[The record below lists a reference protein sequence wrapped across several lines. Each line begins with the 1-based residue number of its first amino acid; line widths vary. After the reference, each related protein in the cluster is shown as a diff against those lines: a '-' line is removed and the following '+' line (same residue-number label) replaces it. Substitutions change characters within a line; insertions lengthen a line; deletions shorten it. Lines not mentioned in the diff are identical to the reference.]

1 MPVSVGVLFTKEFR
15 EHELVDDATGRG
27 EASWRVSTGVAQVN
41 FWSTYSRHFF
51 KMSYYRSYEDLNA
64 YDVDAVLIP
73 EVTDVQYAI
82 PLYTNVKVYEIWMRY
97 QLSLVEPEQLK
108 DEENQAIVTENA
120 SHLFSGR

>member
-1 MPVSVGVLFTKEFR
+1 M
-15 EHELVDDATGRG
+15 
-27 EASWRVSTGVAQVN
+27 N
-41 FWSTYSRHFF
+41 FWSTLLPAFF
-51 KMSYYRSYEDLNA
+51 QNVVFIESYEDLNT

-108 DEENQAIVTENA
+108 DEGKSGHRHRECAAIRSVAANR
-120 SHLFSGR
+120 LR